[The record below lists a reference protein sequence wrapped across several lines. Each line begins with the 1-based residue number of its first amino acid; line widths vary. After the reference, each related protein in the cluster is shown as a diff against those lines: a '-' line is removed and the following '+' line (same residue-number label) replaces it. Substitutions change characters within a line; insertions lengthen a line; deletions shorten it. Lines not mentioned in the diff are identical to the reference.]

1 MSDPRVAKRR
11 RAVFPRKTLIWLVY
25 IYSGTGIA
33 ISIVTGEETLFGGF
47 IAILVMMI
55 IWSLL
60 QRRFPSLKSP
70 APIDRRTFVLVLIP
84 TIGFLVLTI
93 LQPIWQIW
101 FVFSLFMS
109 ILVITGIAL
118 WRNKNSR
125 KSLGFRPQKRGIMR

>member
-11 RAVFPRKTLIWLVY
+11 RAVFPRKTFIWLVY

-33 ISIVTGEETLFGGF
+33 ISIVAGEGTLLGGF

-55 IWSLL
+55 IYSLL

-70 APIDRRTFVLVLIP
+70 GPIDHRTLVLVVVP
-84 TIGFLVLTI
+84 TIGILVLTI
-93 LQPIWQIW
+93 LQPIWQIC
-101 FVFSLFMS
+101 FVFSMFLS

-118 WRNKNSR
+118 LRNKNSQ
-125 KSLGFRPQKRGIMR
+125 KSLGFRPQKR